1 MQTQEVS
8 YVPNITPKEMLE
20 KIYAKFETAQQFV
33 ESVLNGMKSQA
44 VNVLEKTLV
53 RFPGK
58 KSSLNKEASVIDQW
72 NEELLAALKELSS
85 PL

>member
-1 MQTQEVS
+1 MQSQEVS

-20 KIYAKFETAQQFV
+20 KIYSKFELAQQYV

-44 VNVLEKTLV
+44 VNVLEKTLIK
-53 RFPGK
+53 FPGK
-58 KSSLNKEASVIDQW
+58 KSSLNKEASIIDQW
-72 NEELLAALKELSS
+72 NDELLQALKELSS